1 MAGGLRAVVDGGGSE
16 TGPEL
21 QVMWASS
28 GPEKGQDGGFSSKQ
42 VRLRGRKL
50 IQAEMFRQYF

>member
-16 TGPEL
+16 IGPEL

-28 GPEKGQDGGFSSKQ
+28 GPERGQVLNSSKQ
-42 VRLRGRKL
+42 VSLRGRKL